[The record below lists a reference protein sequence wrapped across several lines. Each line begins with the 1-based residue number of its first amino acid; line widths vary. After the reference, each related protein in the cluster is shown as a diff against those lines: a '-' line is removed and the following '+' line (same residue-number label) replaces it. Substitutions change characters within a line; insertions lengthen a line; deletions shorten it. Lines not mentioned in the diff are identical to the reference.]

1 MSLTDMFERMARE
14 RQESKNKTPVPFSL
28 AKLKAEAA
36 IWMAPRTKFEP
47 GTVVTGAD
55 MFIPVHHPN
64 RNEIY
69 IVLRYIEDP
78 KPMSDDT
85 NKAYNSVLCDVEILR
100 MDDDGDCVPY
110 TVSSVFLRLAT
121 DCEIAAIDGHVISKN
136 CPNCGRDHSKDGDD
150 KPAAKDV
157 DMYDYP
163 KLRPLAKRRSIGGF
177 ISEIPAAIMDDDI
190 RSGDADQDFRNFLNR
205 SFDDIPTDSLA
216 LHMEIVGELLAKDF
230 VRIYGELD
238 VDTTIMYSDLIAE
251 KRASANMESGDV

>member
-28 AKLKAEAA
+28 AKLKAEAGV
-36 IWMAPRTKFEP
+36 WMAPRTKFEP
-47 GTVVTGAD
+47 GSVVTAAD

-69 IVLRYIEDP
+69 IVLRHIENP
-78 KPMSDDT
+78 MPMSDDV
-85 NKAYNSVLCDVEILR
+85 NKAYSAVLCDVEILH

-150 KPAAKDV
+150 KPAAKEVDV
-157 DMYDYP
+157 YDYP
-163 KLRPLAKRRSIGGF
+163 KLRPLAKRRSIDGF

-190 RSGDADQDFRNFLNR
+190 RSSDADQDFRNFLNR
-205 SFDDIPTDSLA
+205 SFDDIPTGSLA

-238 VDTTIMYSDLIAE
+238 VDTMLMYADLIAE
-251 KRASANMESGDV
+251 KRPVAAAESSHV